1 MDIILLERIGN
12 LGQIGDVVTV
22 KDGYARNF
30 LLPNKKALRANKAN
44 KAVFDANRERI
55 EKENAE
61 KRDVAEAEGKKM
73 DGTELVMIRQASNTG
88 QLYGSVATRDVVAG
102 MDEQGFKVEKSQVQ
116 LVRPIKAIGMHDVN
130 IVLHPEVTIVVKAN
144 VARSTEEAELQSQGV
159 DIIQR
164 MYDEEQAEL
173 RETAIEAGV
182 DEDVVLEPGE
192 VVNEEG
198 EIEQGEATEEHPL
211 KGSEP
216 DADTNAAQADAA
228 TADEVD
234 GAEGEDKSEEE

>member
-1 MDIILLERIGN
+1 MDVILLERVEK
-12 LGQIGDVVTV
+12 LGGIGDVVTV
-22 KDGYARNF
+22 KNGYARNF

-216 DADTNAAQADAA
+216 DADINAAQADAA

-234 GAEGEDKSEEE
+234 GEDKSEEE